1 MTFIIYVVLKYH
13 NYKLNLKMNM
23 QAKLLLP
30 GFEKDLSDS
39 EVVSMDSPYE
49 YERLKPEHRGE
60 TCPKFDSQKSLNFK
74 NLL

>member
-1 MTFIIYVVLKYH
+1 
-13 NYKLNLKMNM
+13 MNM

-60 TCPKFDSQKSLNFK
+60 TCPKFDSQKSF
-74 NLL
+74 NLKRDRKTQGSTTSEVVSKYDV